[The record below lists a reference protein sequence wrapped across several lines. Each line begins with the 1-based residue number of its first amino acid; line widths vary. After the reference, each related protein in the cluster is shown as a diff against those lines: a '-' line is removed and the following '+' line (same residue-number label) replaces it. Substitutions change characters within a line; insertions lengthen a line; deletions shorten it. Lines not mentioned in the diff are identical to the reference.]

1 MALLATTELEAV
13 NMMLAAIQEAPV
25 ATLTSE
31 TIEDAAI
38 ALSMLRQVT
47 KEICGRGWHFNTD
60 YDYTLSVDGNLNIPI
75 PTTASHVDPE
85 RSTGKDYVRRG
96 DFLYDRENQTYDF
109 AAGTSVKC
117 RIIWM
122 FDFEDLPQSFRT
134 YVAMRAANR
143 FVQQTLGDEGNVQF
157 SQQEL
162 ALARAEAVA
171 DDVRRSDNNMITG
184 SYSLSS
190 IFRRRRQWR
199 V

>member
-1 MALLATTELEAV
+1 
-13 NMMLAAIQEAPV
+13 MMLAAIQEAPV
-25 ATLTSE
+25 STIADE

-47 KEICGRGWHFNTD
+47 KEVLGRGWHFNTD
-60 YDYTLSVDGNLNIPI
+60 YDYVLSVDGSGNIPI

-109 AAGTSVKC
+109 TAGTSVKC

-122 FDFEDLPQSFRT
+122 FDYEDLPQTFRT
-134 YVAMRAANR
+134 YIAMRAANR
-143 FVQQTLGDEGNVQF
+143 FTQQTLGDEGNVHF
-157 SQQEL
+157 SKEEL
-162 ALARAEAVA
+162 MMARAEAVA
-171 DDVRRSDNNMITG
+171 DDVRRSDVNMLTG
-184 SYSLSS
+184 SVTNYNV
-190 IFRRRRQWR
+190 IRRRRQWR

>member
-25 ATLTSE
+25 STITDE

-47 KEICGRGWHFNTD
+47 KEILGRGWHFNTD
-60 YDYTLSVDGNLNIPI
+60 YDYVLSVDGNLNIPI

-85 RSTGKDYVRRG
+85 RSTSKDYVRRG
-96 DFLYDRENQTYDF
+96 DFLYDREEQTFDF
-109 AAGTSVKC
+109 AAGTTVKC

-122 FDFEDLPQSFRT
+122 FDYEDLPQTFRT
-134 YVAMRAANR
+134 YIAMRAANR

-157 SQQEL
+157 SKEEVGM
-162 ALARAEAVA
+162 ARAEAVA
-171 DDVRRSDNNMITG
+171 DDVRRSDSNMLTG
-184 SYSLSS
+184 SYTNYNV
-190 IFRRRRQWR
+190 IRRRRQWR

>member
-13 NMMLAAIQEAPV
+13 NLMLAAIQEAPV
-25 ATLTSE
+25 STIADE

-47 KEICGRGWHFNTD
+47 KEVLGRGWHFNTD
-60 YDYTLSVDGNLNIPI
+60 YDYVLSVDGNGNIPI

-96 DFLYDRENQTYDF
+96 DFLYDREEQTYDF

-122 FDFEDLPQSFRT
+122 FDYEDLPQTFRT
-134 YVAMRAANR
+134 YIAMRAANR

-157 SQQEL
+157 SKEEMMM
-162 ALARAEAVA
+162 ARAEAVA
-171 DDVRRSDNNMITG
+171 DDVRRSDTNMLTG
-184 SYSLSS
+184 SYTNYNV
-190 IFRRRRQWR
+190 IRRRRQWR